1 MGPEMMIIS
10 AVLGAAGSA
19 VSAAGQASAMKRQAA
34 ADQQRA
40 AIEKQW
46 ADRRATEEK
55 AAAQRGADEEHRKA
69 GLAQS
74 RLTALAGA
82 SGTRP
87 DDQTVMDLW
96 GDIGKEGDHNAAQA
110 TAQGAQKAAGIT
122 YQADLNSWTA
132 DMNARIKRSAAT
144 TTLISGLLGAGGQ
157 FAHGMSGRYGGPK
170 AKGTTGYGGRYG

>member
-10 AVLGAAGSA
+10 AVLAAAGTA
-19 VSAAGQASAMKRQAA
+19 VSAAGQASAMKGQAA
-34 ADQQRA
+34 AEQQRA

-55 AAAQRGADEEHRKA
+55 AVAQRGADEEQRKA

-96 GDIGKEGDHNAAQA
+96 GDISKEGDYNAAQV
-110 TAQGAQKAAGIT
+110 TAQGAQKAAGID

-132 DMNARIKRSAAT
+132 DANAKIKRSAAK
-144 TTLISGLLGAGGQ
+144 TTLIAGLLSAGGQ
-157 FAHGMSGRYGGPK
+157 MAGGMSGRYGGPK
-170 AKGTTGYGGRYG
+170 MTGTTGYGGGYG